1 MVTDGQ
7 VSVLRS
13 RLMEGKT
20 QQAAAV
26 AAGISVRSARQWHTG
41 PYPSQAR
48 KPHLWRTRPDPF
60 GGVFES
66 EIAPLLAAD
75 QRRELEARTILVEL
89 DRHHPGRFS
98 ARQLRTLQR
107 RIREWRAFHGPEKEV
122 HLLRERPPEGEDC
135 AGSAGLPSSG
145 QKGRARIAFQPAAT
159 GPGGGLHG

>member
-7 VSVLRS
+7 VGVLRS

-20 QQAAAV
+20 QQAAAA
-26 AAGISVRSARQWHTG
+26 AAGISVRSARQWYTG

-60 GGVFES
+60 GEVFES

-75 QRRELEARTILVEL
+75 EKRGLEARTILAEL

-98 ARQLRTLQR
+98 TR
-107 RIREWRAFHGPEKEV
+107 
-122 HLLRERPPEGEDC
+122 LLR
-135 AGSAGLPSSG
+135 
-145 QKGRARIAFQPAAT
+145 
-159 GPGGGLHG
+159 